1 MQCLKINNKYYFSN
15 PLVTCTDSKACGD
28 GGFCNFKDETT
39 GFCEYCK
46 DLKAD
51 NVKCKDEGFDTQKGT
66 DECKTIC
73 EGMQSYPLHDVVDLY
88 YISWL
93 EWLPYWISI
102 F

>member
-28 GGFCNFKDETT
+28 GGFCNFKDDTT

-51 NVKCKDEGFDTQKGT
+51 NVKCDDDGFDTQKGT
-66 DECKTIC
+66 KECKTVC
-73 EGMQSYPLHDVVDLY
+73 EGMQSYHLYFVVVL
-88 YISWL
+88 
-93 EWLPYWISI
+93 
-102 F
+102 